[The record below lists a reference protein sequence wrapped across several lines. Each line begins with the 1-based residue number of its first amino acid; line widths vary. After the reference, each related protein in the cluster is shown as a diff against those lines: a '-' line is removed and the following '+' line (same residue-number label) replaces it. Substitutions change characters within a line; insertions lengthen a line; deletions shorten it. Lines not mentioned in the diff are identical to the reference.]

1 MVFLYYEVAFN
12 DELVLCLKSAIKNPS
27 KKQVAKFL
35 YKDMDSFG
43 YTIDDIDYVKEI
55 SYDEAII
62 YYEMKEEKRIPVLG
76 IDEFVY

>member
-43 YTIDDIDYVKEI
+43 YTVEYN
-55 SYDEAII
+55 
-62 YYEMKEEKRIPVLG
+62 R
-76 IDEFVY
+76 